1 MRRRGTKGR
10 EMRATRVLVGWRAMA
25 LLGLLVLLGWPRD
38 AAAYIDPGA
47 GSLAWQALL
56 AIVLG
61 VGVFCRG
68 LRSRIAALFRRRGPR
83 DGSDPPHIDPPPD

>member
-1 MRRRGTKGR
+1 
-10 EMRATRVLVGWRAMA
+10 MRATRVRGGWRAVALLA
-25 LLGLLVLLGWPRD
+25 LLGLLGWPRG

-47 GSLAWQALL
+47 GSLAYQALL

-61 VGVFCRG
+61 IGIFWRQ

-83 DGSDPPHIDPPPD
+83 DGSEPPPGGSPPD

>member
-1 MRRRGTKGR
+1 
-10 EMRATRVLVGWRAMA
+10 MRATRVRVDWRAVA
-25 LLGLLVLLGWPRD
+25 LLGLIGLLGWPRD

-61 VGVFCRG
+61 VGVFWRG
-68 LRSRIAALFRRRGPR
+68 LRTRIASVFRKRKPR
-83 DGSDPPHIDPPPD
+83 DSSDSPQGGPPPA